1 MNFLSRIKELK
12 REAKKVKFRD
22 LPKWVI
28 ALPLLPIIPLPVLL
42 DFINA
47 IIYKAKNHVDFQFET
62 FFAGSFS
69 ILIIL
74 IIVCIYFGINE
85 LKEDK
90 KRLSEKD
97 INDFILSFPEEYR
110 ETVIKSMSKSV
121 GKKNYIS
128 VKDLNDLEKMLTFE
142 YFKSDIIN
150 QEITDALSKN
160 NIIKIN
166 NNSESK
172 VKKEHEL
179 Y

>member
-22 LPKWVI
+22 LSKWVI
-28 ALPLLPIIPLPVLL
+28 ALPLLPILPLPVLL
-42 DFINA
+42 HSINA
-47 IIYKAKNHVDFQFET
+47 IIYKAKNHVDFKFET
-62 FFAGSFS
+62 FIAVNFS
-69 ILIIL
+69 LLVVIG
-74 IIVCIYFGINE
+74 IVAIYLYINE

-110 ETVIKSMSKSV
+110 KPVIKNMSKSV
-121 GKKNYIS
+121 GKKNYFS
-128 VKDLNDLEKMLTFE
+128 VKDLNELEKMLTFE
-142 YFKSDIIN
+142 YLKSDIIN